1 MDRYLTPLRF
11 ARIAA
16 LGSIILIAA
25 WAVINSRRREDP
37 GTIAPLRLEEVDAL
51 VSELARFRT
60 VTLNETASLEN
71 CRRIWTESRRQF
83 FGPSR
88 TTPSP
93 AEPVPTAANASGKYQ
108 DRVSPAEAEHQQNGV
123 R

>member
-25 WAVINSRRREDP
+25 WAVINSRRGEDP
-37 GTIAPLRLEEVDAL
+37 GTIAPLELEEVDAL
-51 VSELARFRT
+51 VSELARCRI

-83 FGPSR
+83 FGLTR

-93 AEPVPTAANASGKYQ
+93 AEPVPAAANGSVENQ
-108 DRVSPAEAEHQQNGV
+108 DRVSPGQAERQQNGV

>member
-1 MDRYLTPLRF
+1 MDWYLTPRRF

-25 WAVINSRRREDP
+25 WALLNSRRDEDP
-37 GTIAPLRLEEVDAL
+37 GTIAPLGLEQVDAL
-51 VSELARFRT
+51 VSELARCRT
-60 VTLNETASLEN
+60 VTLDETASLQN
-71 CRRIWTESRRQF
+71 CRRVWAEGRRQF
-83 FGPSR
+83 FGPTR

-93 AEPVPTAANASGKYQ
+93 AAQIPTAADGLGKNQ
-108 DRVSPAEAEHQQNGV
+108 DRVSPGQAEHQQNGV